1 MFEEIVSGISS
12 FITSAINDAVNRI
25 FYGFTYMAEQIKNSV
40 ITPFQTLTNTI
51 SGMVATFA
59 NEVMTKTT
67 EGLAKLSTT
76 VNEWFKTLYSDLDE
90 SFKKVQASFE
100 FLKGLVLEAG
110 NTIVTHFNQVSE
122 TLTNLITNTLTTI
135 TTKLGEMGNTLKD
148 VISGG
153 IEFLR
158 GVGEKIFEVITN
170 LALMLKEFFEKL
182 ISTLT
187 QILEFMKSLVEL
199 KPDEVVGII
208 TEVQKALLGLRPR

>member
-1 MFEEIVSGISS
+1 MFEEIVSGITSL
-12 FITSAINDAVNRI
+12 ITSVINDAINRI

-40 ITPFQTLTNTI
+40 VTPFQTLTNTVA
-51 SGMVATFA
+51 GMIALFSD
-59 NEVMTKTT
+59 EVMKKIT
-67 EGLAKLSTT
+67 EGLAKLGNT
-76 VNEWFKTLYSDLDE
+76 VTEWFKTLYSDL
-90 SFKKVQASFE
+90 SNAFKKVQTGFE

-110 NTIVTHFNQVSE
+110 NTITTHFNKVTE

-135 TTKLGEMGNTLKD
+135 VGKISEMGNTLKD
-148 VISGG
+148 VVNAG

-158 GVGEKIFEVITN
+158 NVGEKIFEVITN
-170 LALMLKEFFEKL
+170 LALLLKEFFEKL

-187 QILEFMKSLVEL
+187 QILEFMKSLIEL